1 MSNQDLYTAMRIIEN
16 AVGGNKRESQA
27 DKLIAIADSEDV
39 ELFYS
44 PSGEPYATVP
54 VKDHCEN
61 WPVKS
66 GGFGKWLRWQF
77 YRLTGK
83 APSTQAFQNAVNTI
97 AAKAI
102 FQGQERR
109 VFVRIAGDDDVIY
122 LDLVNDAWQSVRVD
136 AEGWKPIDKPPVRF
150 IRRRGMLPLPIPERG
165 CGMGALRTFANI
177 PDDAAWVLVLSFLVA
192 AFRARGLY
200 PVLVLHGEQGS
211 AKSTLE
217 RLLRELIDP
226 NVAPLRSE
234 PRNAR
239 DLIIAA
245 TNSWMLAFDNLSHL
259 QPWFSD
265 ALCRLATGGGFST
278 RELYTDSEEV
288 LFDATR
294 PVILNGIEELA
305 TRGDLLDRALIL
317 YLPQISDEKRKREA
331 EFWRDFQKARPE
343 LLGTILDAVSTALR
357 RLPTTHLKESP
368 RMADFAAWGTAAESA
383 FGVSGASFMDAYH
396 GNRESANELVLD
408 ASPVPQA
415 MKLLMASDE
424 RFMGTA
430 TDLLTLLNQKV
441 SDQTRRERSWPKNGR
456 ALSGCLRR
464 LAPNL
469 RQIGIDIKMD
479 GPKRSIRIEKSRNSA
494 FLTFPGSAES
504 VGQTEEATSRNPQV
518 GTQIQPDMQ
527 IANPSNFAFCDKP
540 SEINRGNAKHEKNA
554 NFPAI
559 SNSEGEQLFEEGSV

>member
-1 MSNQDLYTAMRIIEN
+1 M
-16 AVGGNKRESQA
+16 
-27 DKLIAIADSEDV
+27 
-39 ELFYS
+39 
-44 PSGEPYATVP
+44 
-54 VKDHCEN
+54 KDHCEN

-245 TNSWMLAFDNLSHL
+245 TNSWMLAFDNVK
-259 QPWFSD
+259 
-265 ALCRLATGGGFST
+265 GGVKLDHQGGAKPDHYGNGEGF
-278 RELYTDSEEV
+278 V
-288 LFDATR
+288 
-294 PVILNGIEELA
+294 
-305 TRGDLLDRALIL
+305 LLDLRGWLERRPAPPLGG
-317 YLPQISDEKRKREA
+317 A
-331 EFWRDFQKARPE
+331 FRPE
-343 LLGTILDAVSTALR
+343 WKAPLQIVATCRQGKSGTT
-357 RLPTTHLKESP
+357 
-368 RMADFAAWGTAAESA
+368 
-383 FGVSGASFMDAYH
+383 FGGQASWGASA
-396 GNRESANELVLD
+396 
-408 ASPVPQA
+408 
-415 MKLLMASDE
+415 
-424 RFMGTA
+424 
-430 TDLLTLLNQKV
+430 
-441 SDQTRRERSWPKNGR
+441 
-456 ALSGCLRR
+456 C
-464 LAPNL
+464 
-469 RQIGIDIKMD
+469 
-479 GPKRSIRIEKSRNSA
+479 
-494 FLTFPGSAES
+494 FP
-504 VGQTEEATSRNPQV
+504 
-518 GTQIQPDMQ
+518 
-527 IANPSNFAFCDKP
+527 
-540 SEINRGNAKHEKNA
+540 
-554 NFPAI
+554 
-559 SNSEGEQLFEEGSV
+559 